1 MANASLIPAF
11 VNPESGTADKARGAL
26 ERTGLF
32 NIIEVQPDELRERI
46 ADKVMEGEERILI
59 AGGDGTIRTA
69 VEVIASSGVEM
80 AVLPS
85 GTLNHFAKDHR
96 LPIDLNEAAEVAA
109 GAFVITTDVG
119 RVGEHLFHGTSSIG
133 AYVVFMRTRE
143 RIEKYFGYKLSSFLS
158 LVWTVIRMPTIAVE
172 LEVDG
177 ETKSFRTPLLFV
189 AVGERELKVPTLGG
203 RVTSGRRGLHVIS
216 VKGRRRARL
225 LVVALDAFSNGVRE
239 ASKAPELDSFMVD
252 RCSISMRRRR
262 RRVRISF
269 DGEAETV
276 DLPLEYEFEKD
287 TLKLV
292 VPDPALAEKES
303 DVPR

>member
-1 MANASLIPAF
+1 VTNASRIPAF
-11 VNPESGTADKARGAL
+11 VNPESGTADKARDAL
-26 ERTGLF
+26 ERPGLF
-32 NIIEVQPDELRERI
+32 DIIEVPPAELADRI
-46 ADKVMEGEERILI
+46 AEKVQNGEKRILI

-69 VEVIASSGVEM
+69 VESIASSGVEM

-96 LPIDLNEAAEVAA
+96 LPLDLDEAASVA
-109 GAFVITTDVG
+109 GGPFVITTDVG
-119 RVGEHLFHGTSSIG
+119 RVGENLFHGTSSIG

-143 RIEKYFGYKLSSFLS
+143 KIEKYFGYKISSFIALI
-158 LVWTVIRMPTIAVE
+158 WTIIRMPTIVVE
-172 LEVDG
+172 LEVEG
-177 ETKSFRTPLLFV
+177 QKRSFRTPLLFV

-203 RVTSGRRGLHVIS
+203 RVPNGRRGLHVIS

-225 LVVALDAFSNGVRE
+225 MVVALDAFSNGVRE
-239 ASKAPELDSFMVD
+239 ASRSPELDSFIVD
-252 RCSISMRRRR
+252 RCSISMRRK
-262 RRVRISF
+262 RVRISF

-276 DLPLEYEFEKD
+276 DVPLEYEFEKD